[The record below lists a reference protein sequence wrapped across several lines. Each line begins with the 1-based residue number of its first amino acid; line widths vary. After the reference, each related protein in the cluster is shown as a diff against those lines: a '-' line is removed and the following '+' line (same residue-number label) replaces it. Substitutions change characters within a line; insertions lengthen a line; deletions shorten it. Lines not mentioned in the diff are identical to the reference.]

1 MRVGTI
7 KPENL
12 DAEGAELYKAI
23 SGPRNGIVDGPF
35 RVWLQSNP
43 RLAERMNDVGHV
55 LRDTGK
61 LDKRLFE
68 IAVLC
73 TARFW
78 DARYQ
83 WAAHSPIALDMGL
96 SQETIDAIGRGQR
109 PTSAPEDQQMI
120 YDLTQGL
127 LEKRQIPDELY
138 DRVLALLGFDDLVE
152 LVTVIGQYS
161 LAAIVTNGFEIA
173 LLSEGPDLPDRV

>member
-1 MRVGTI
+1 MRVDPI

-12 DAEGAELYKAI
+12 DPEGAELYKAI

-43 RLAERMNDVGHV
+43 KLAERMNGVGHV

-73 TARFW
+73 SARFW

-83 WAAHSPIALDMGL
+83 WAAHGPIALKLGL
-96 SQETIDAIGRGQR
+96 SQETIDEIGRGQR
-109 PTSAPEDQQMI
+109 PTSAPEDQQVI
-120 YDLTQGL
+120 YDLTLSL
-127 LEKRQIPDELY
+127 LEKRRIPDDLY
-138 DRVLALLGFDDLVE
+138 NRVLGMVGFDDLVE
-152 LVTVIGQYS
+152 LITTIGQYS
-161 LAAIVTNGFEIA
+161 LAAIVTNGFDIA
-173 LLSEGPDLPDRV
+173 LLSGGPELPDRA